1 MLSGFVAPALRRLL
15 EERWKD
21 EIDTLQHLQQPG
33 EAVAYQLRV
42 SISTLGLTASCEN
55 SPRPWT
61 LAYPRRPV
69 RQESYRSYSKSAT
82 RFC

>member
-21 EIDTLQHLQQPG
+21 EIDTLQHLQPG

-42 SISTLGLTASCEN
+42 SISTLSLTASCEN
-55 SPRPWT
+55 SPRP
-61 LAYPRRPV
+61 
-69 RQESYRSYSKSAT
+69 ST